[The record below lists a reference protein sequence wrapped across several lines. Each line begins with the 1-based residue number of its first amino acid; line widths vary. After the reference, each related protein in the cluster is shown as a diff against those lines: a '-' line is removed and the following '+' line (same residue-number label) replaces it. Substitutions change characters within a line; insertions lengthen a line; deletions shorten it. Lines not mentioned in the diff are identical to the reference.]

1 MKVVADIWMSPA
13 GSSPPDPDDGV
24 RRPSDSG
31 RGYPLEASSQ
41 EVAVDEPAEKA
52 GLRNAWSRVAEAYE
66 TSGPSGP
73 PGSAPGDSTCSRRP
87 PGRRRLTW
95 PAAPDS
101 RPSRWLSGSGAA
113 ASSALTSPRPWWS
126 GPRPGSATSR
136 GCSFAVD
143 DAEHLS
149 LPEGSA
155 DVVSCTF
162 GLMYCYDARA
172 AMASAARTLR
182 PGGRM
187 LQVVWGPAPRVWW
200 VPVIELIE
208 TRAQY
213 FSAVCP
219 MMFFY
224 GLPGVMP
231 RMIQE
236 AGLEAAEIVT
246 VDDPMRFADVDEA
259 VDAAIH
265 AFPLAGLYASRL
277 TRRRR
282 PRSGA
287 SWPPTSS
294 GSPNPTRGAWRC
306 PRRP

>member
-1 MKVVADIWMSPA
+1 M
-13 GSSPPDPDDGV
+13 
-24 RRPSDSG
+24 
-31 RGYPLEASSQ
+31 
-41 EVAVDEPAEKA
+41 DEPAEKA

-66 TSGPSGP
+66 DLWSERTARI
-73 PGSAPGDSTCSRRP
+73 SARGLDM
-87 PGRRRLTW
+87 LA
-95 PAAPDS
+95 PAAGAEAVDVACGPGLTTVALAERLGGGRVLGVDFS
-101 RPSRWLSGSGAA
+101 EAMVERAA
-113 ASSALTSPRPWWS
+113 ARF
-126 GPRPGSATSR
+126 GEVPGVR
-136 GCSFAVD
+136 FAVD

-155 DVVSCTF
+155 DVVSCSF
-162 GLMYCYDARA
+162 GLMYCFDARA

-277 TRRRR
+277 TPEAQAEVRSLLAAHIERLAEPDAGGVALPAEAVIAIASR
-282 PRSGA
+282 PDS
-287 SWPPTSS
+287 
-294 GSPNPTRGAWRC
+294 
-306 PRRP
+306 